1 MLVGSSSIGQSSD
14 VWSWWWLVMR
24 DDYGI
29 SGRGCGCAGC
39 GGGGHGGHT
48 EVVLV
53 DILVMVDIVEMVV
66 GW

>member
-1 MLVGSSSIGQSSD
+1 
-14 VWSWWWLVMR
+14 MR
-24 DDYGI
+24 DDHGI

-48 EVVLV
+48 VVVMV